1 MSVET
6 EEWKKAALQRRD
18 GFVGAC
24 MELAKLAKA
33 LEFNDIEGYRNAVE
47 KLLEVR
53 KLGDTFAYDFS
64 DQSTGE
70 EGRAIYRLWDEYR
83 NRKDA
88 ACIRDL
94 RQIENGEWF

>member
-6 EEWKKAALQRRD
+6 EEWKKAVLQRRD
-18 GFVGAC
+18 GFVAAC
-24 MELAKLAKA
+24 MELAKIAKG
-33 LEFNDIEGYRNAVE
+33 LDFNNIEGYRTAIE

-64 DQSTGE
+64 DQSTGAA
-70 EGRAIYRLWDEYR
+70 GKTIYKLWDEYR
-83 NRKDA
+83 VRKDA
-88 ACIRDL
+88 ACMRDL

>member
-18 GFVGAC
+18 TFVAAC
-24 MELAKLAKA
+24 MELAKLAKT
-33 LEFNDIEGYRNAVE
+33 LEFNDIEGYRTAVE

-64 DQSTGE
+64 DHSTGE
-70 EGRAIYRLWDEYR
+70 DGRAIYKLWDEYR
-83 NRKDA
+83 VRKDA
-88 ACIRDL
+88 ACMRDL